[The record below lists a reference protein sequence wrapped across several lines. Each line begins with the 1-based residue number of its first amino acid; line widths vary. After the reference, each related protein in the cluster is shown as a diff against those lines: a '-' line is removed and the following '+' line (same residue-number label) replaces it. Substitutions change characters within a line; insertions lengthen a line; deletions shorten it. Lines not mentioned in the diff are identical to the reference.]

1 MIIPDNKELDA
12 LQSRIVTESEFNYDS
27 LIARPLYSMLTQYDI
42 DRLYN
47 IATSVRFAGNTQK
60 RYKAIEDIMHARG
73 FSKLSSGTNR
83 IAFVYYEDPSIVVKV
98 AAAKTAIM
106 DSPREFVNQA
116 LLKPFCTKVF
126 EVSPDGV
133 VGVFERV
140 KGITSVEEYATV
152 ADQVFE
158 MLDFITGKYIL
169 ADIGT
174 KYPFNVGIRDGFG
187 TVLLDFPYLYE
198 TDANKLVCRKQ
209 DANSPEG
216 ICGGLI
222 DYDAGYNNLVC
233 NKCGKIFKAVE
244 LGKYLETKQIVKGN
258 GKIMDISVKIT
269 KNGVTRTVG
278 GDESGMKKESSTI
291 KHEEVVSKPTTT
303 NAKTVLVS
311 PNSGKPKSFN
321 TSNKS
326 NINVKLSRS
335 SAPVKKYNVDK
346 PVKFE
351 KPNLNNGPKVVVTKN
366 NNNNNSTHYTT
377 NKDQLTKNNKG
388 NNYKGNNHQKSPF
401 IVKYLKKNN
410 EGNITIDV
418 YGQTVIINPDL
429 LSDVVKAND
438 NADYSSKILELESKL
453 HESESHIEELKTEL
467 KTVEEDNIEVTNA
480 KNAIAEELKKCE
492 SELVEKTDTIESL
505 SAEIIELKAKD
516 LQDQV
521 EKPDTI
527 TSLKDT
533 ISDLEEQVEKYKSK
547 YEDTNDALKDFER
560 SLDKAEA
567 KLKEL
572 GYETNGEDYVEVEP
586 SDAEEI
592 DDATEE
598 LDEAMENAPI
608 NPANFKKTL
617 CLINGEA
624 YKLNQFIEE
633 HDLELPIGVDPV
645 KDGDHKIIILKDELT
660 DNEYYTDQDDNII
673 AVWTIYNKTNG

>member
-198 TDANKLVCRKQ
+198 TDANKLVCRKP
-209 DANSPEG
+209 DNNSPSG

-233 NKCGKIFKAVE
+233 NKCGKIFKAME
-244 LGKYLETKQIVKGN
+244 LGKYLETKQIVKGR
-258 GKIMDISVKIT
+258 GKIMDIKVKIT
-269 KNGVTRTVG
+269 KDGVTRTVG
-278 GDESGMKKESSTI
+278 GDDSGMKKEASTI
-291 KHEEVVSKPTTT
+291 KHEEVVSKPANT
-303 NAKTVLVS
+303 NVKKVLVS
-311 PNSGKPKSFN
+311 PNSDKSKTFNASGKPDIKVN
-321 TSNKS
+321 LT
-326 NINVKLSRS
+326 RS
-335 SAPVKKYNVDK
+335 STPVKKYNVDK
-346 PVKFE
+346 PVKFDR
-351 KPNLNNGPKVVVTKN
+351 PNNSNGPKVNVTKSGGN
-366 NNNNNSTHYTT
+366 RNNNNSTHYTT
-377 NKDQLTKNNKG
+377 NKDQIIRNNKN

-418 YGQTVIINPDL
+418 YGQPVIINPDL
-429 LSDVVKAND
+429 LSDIIKVND
-438 NADYSSKILELESKL
+438 NTDYSSKILELESKL
-453 HESESHIEELKTEL
+453 HESESQIEELKTEL
-467 KTVEEDNIEVTNA
+467 KTVEEDNVEVTNA
-480 KNAIAEELKKCE
+480 KNAIAEELKKCK
-492 SELVEKTDTIESL
+492 SELAEKTNTIESL
-505 SAEIIELKAKD
+505 SEEIIELKSDNTTKD
-516 LQDQV
+516 LQ
-521 EKPDTI
+521 
-527 TSLKDT
+527 
-533 ISDLEEQVEKYKSK
+533 EQVEKYKSK
-547 YEDTNDALKDFER
+547 YEDTNDTLKDFER

-572 GYETNGEDYVEVEP
+572 GYETNGEDYVEVEA
-586 SDAEEI
+586 SDVEEN
-592 DDATEE
+592 DDATEVY
-598 LDEAMENAPI
+598 DEAVENAPI

-624 YKLNQFIEE
+624 YKLNQFIKE
-633 HDLELPIGVDPV
+633 HDLELPVGVDPV

-673 AVWTIYNKTNG
+673 AVWTIYNKTNN

>member
-140 KGITSVEEYATV
+140 KGITSIEEYATV

-198 TDANKLVCRKQ
+198 TDANKLVCRKP
-209 DANSPEG
+209 DNNSPSG

-244 LGKYLETKQIVKGN
+244 LGKYLETKQIVKGR
-258 GKIMDISVKIT
+258 GKIMDITVKIT

-291 KHEEVVSKPTTT
+291 KHEEVVSKPVNT
-303 NAKTVLVS
+303 NVKKVLVS
-311 PNSGKPKSFN
+311 PNTDKSKTLNASRKPDIKVN
-321 TSNKS
+321 LT
-326 NINVKLSRS
+326 RS
-335 SAPVKKYNVDK
+335 SAPVKKYNVDR

-351 KPNLNNGPKVVVTKN
+351 KPNLNNGPKVNVTKSGGN
-366 NNNNNSTHYTT
+366 RTNNNSTHYTT
-377 NKDQLTKNNKG
+377 NKDQIIRNNKN
-388 NNYKGNNHQKSPF
+388 NNYKTNNHQKSPF

-418 YGQTVIINPDL
+418 YGQPVIINPDL
-429 LSDVVKAND
+429 LSDVIKAND
-438 NADYSSKILELESKL
+438 NTDYSSKILELESKL
-453 HESESHIEELKTEL
+453 HESESQVEELKTEL

-480 KNAIAEELKKCE
+480 KNAIAEELKKCK
-492 SELVEKTDTIESL
+492 SELEEKTNTIESL
-505 SAEIIELKAKD
+505 SAEIIELKSDNTATKD
-516 LQDQV
+516 LQ
-521 EKPDTI
+521 
-527 TSLKDT
+527 
-533 ISDLEEQVEKYKSK
+533 EQVEKYKLK

-572 GYETNGEDYVEVEP
+572 GYETNGEDYVEVEA

-592 DDATEE
+592 DDATEVY
-598 LDEAMENAPI
+598 DEAVENSPI

-624 YKLNQFIEE
+624 YKLNQFIKE
-633 HDLELPIGVDPV
+633 HDLELPVGVDPV

-673 AVWTIYNKTNG
+673 AVWTIYNKTNN

>member
-198 TDANKLVCRKQ
+198 TDANKLVCRKP
-209 DANSPEG
+209 DKNSPSG

-278 GDESGMKKESSTI
+278 GDESGMKKETSTI

-303 NAKTVLVS
+303 NTKTILVS
-311 PNSGKPKSFN
+311 PNSDKPKTFN
-321 TSNKS
+321 TSSKS
-326 NINVKLSRS
+326 NIDVKLSRS

-388 NNYKGNNHQKSPF
+388 NNYKTNNHQKPF

-438 NADYSSKILELESKL
+438 NTDYSSKILELESKL
-453 HESESHIEELKTEL
+453 HESESQVEELKTEL
-467 KTVEEDNIEVTNA
+467 KTVEEDNVEVTNA
-480 KNAIAEELKKCE
+480 KNAISEELKKCK
-492 SELVEKTDTIESL
+492 SELAEKTNTIESL
-505 SAEIIELKAKD
+505 SAEIIELKSDNTTKD
-516 LQDQV
+516 LQ
-521 EKPDTI
+521 
-527 TSLKDT
+527 
-533 ISDLEEQVEKYKSK
+533 EQVEKYKSK

-572 GYETNGEDYVEVEP
+572 GYETNGEDYVEVEA
-586 SDAEEI
+586 SDVEEN
-592 DDATEE
+592 DDATEVY
-598 LDEAMENAPI
+598 DEDVENSHI

-624 YKLNQFIEE
+624 YKLNQFIKE